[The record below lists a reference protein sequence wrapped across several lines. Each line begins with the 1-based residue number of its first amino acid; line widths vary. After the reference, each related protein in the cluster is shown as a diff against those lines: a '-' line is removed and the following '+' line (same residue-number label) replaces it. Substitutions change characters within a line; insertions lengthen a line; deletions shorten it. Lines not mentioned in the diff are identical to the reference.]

1 MTIGATQLASAT
13 AAATASATVAVSA
26 AATATGTAAAK
37 AATRAQAVRSAATAT
52 GLNHDQIRQVL
63 PHRWPMLLL
72 DRVSRVE
79 PGVKGIATKNVAGTE
94 LWFQGHFPTA
104 AVLPGIVIIEALAQL
119 AGVVFALAGASE
131 ISYLAGVR
139 SMRFRRPVV
148 PGDQL
153 TLSAERT
160 GGGAGFAEYR
170 VSARVDGQV
179 AAEGNLTIADPA
191 GQRSVRKV

>member
-13 AAATASATVAVSA
+13 AAAAAAASAA
-26 AATATGTAAAK
+26 GTAAGAAAAE
-37 AATRAQAVRSAATAT
+37 AATTAQAVRSAATAT

-79 PGVKGIATKNVAGTE
+79 PGVKGTATKNVAGTE

>member
-1 MTIGATQLASAT
+1 MTGLTGAAVAE
-13 AAATASATVAVSA
+13 APAAVS
-26 AATATGTAAAK
+26 
-37 AATRAQAVRSAATAT
+37 
-52 GLNHDQIRQVL
+52 GLSHDQIRAVL

-72 DRVSRVE
+72 DRVIRVE
-79 PGVKGIATKNVAGTE
+79 PGVKGTAVKNVSGTE
-94 LWFQGHFPTA
+94 LWFQGHFPGE
-104 AVLPGIVIIEALAQL
+104 AVLPGVVMIEAMAQL

-153 TLSAERT
+153 SLTAERT
-160 GGGAGFAEYR
+160 AGGGGFAEYR

-191 GQRSVRKV
+191 SQRSTRKV

>member
-13 AAATASATVAVSA
+13 AAAAA
-26 AATATGTAAAK
+26 AATAAGTAASAAAG
-37 AATRAQAVRSAATAT
+37 AATTAQAVRSAATAT

-79 PGVKGIATKNVAGTE
+79 PGVKGTATKNVAGTE

>member
-1 MTIGATQLASAT
+1 M
-13 AAATASATVAVSA
+13 TVAEAPPAGETVS
-26 AATATGTAAAK
+26 
-37 AATRAQAVRSAATAT
+37 
-52 GLNHDQIRQVL
+52 GLTHDQVRAVL

-72 DRVSRVE
+72 DRVGKVE
-79 PGVKGIATKNVAGTE
+79 PGVKGTAVKNVAGTE
-94 LWFQGHFPTA
+94 LWFQGHFPGE
-104 AVLPGIVIIEALAQL
+104 AVLPGIVITEALAQL

-153 TLSAERT
+153 MLTAERT

-191 GQRSVRKV
+191 RQRPVRKV

>member
-1 MTIGATQLASAT
+1 MTLGTTRIATPAT
-13 AAATASATVAVSA
+13 PQVAVQVNPAPTSL
-26 AATATGTAAAK
+26 
-37 AATRAQAVRSAATAT
+37 S
-52 GLNHDQIRQVL
+52 HDQVREVL

-72 DRVSRVE
+72 DRVTKVE
-79 PGVKGIATKNVAGTE
+79 PGVKGTATKNVAGTE
-94 LWFQGHFPTA
+94 LWFQGHFPGA
-104 AVLPGIVIIEALAQL
+104 AVLPGIVIIESLAQL

-191 GQRSVRKV
+191 GQRTVRKV

>member
-1 MTIGATQLASAT
+1 MTIGAAQVATPAASAT
-13 AAATASATVAVSA
+13 SHITTPAAPQAGSAPTSL
-26 AATATGTAAAK
+26 
-37 AATRAQAVRSAATAT
+37 S
-52 GLNHDQIRQVL
+52 HDQVREVL

-72 DRVSRVE
+72 DRVTKVE
-79 PGVKGIATKNVAGTE
+79 PGVKGTATKNVAGTE
-94 LWFQGHFPTA
+94 LWFQGHFPGA
-104 AVLPGIVIIEALAQL
+104 AVLPGIVIIESLAQL

-191 GQRSVRKV
+191 GQRTVRKV

>member
-1 MTIGATQLASAT
+1 M
-13 AAATASATVAVSA
+13 TVAEAPPTAGTVS
-26 AATATGTAAAK
+26 
-37 AATRAQAVRSAATAT
+37 
-52 GLNHDQIRQVL
+52 GLTHDQVRAVL

-72 DRVSRVE
+72 DRVGKVE
-79 PGVKGIATKNVAGTE
+79 PGVKGTAVKNVAGTE
-94 LWFQGHFPTA
+94 LWFQGHFPGE
-104 AVLPGIVIIEALAQL
+104 AVLPGIVITEALAQL

-153 TLSAERT
+153 TLTAERT

-191 GQRSVRKV
+191 RQRPVRKV

>member
-1 MTIGATQLASAT
+1 
-13 AAATASATVAVSA
+13 
-26 AATATGTAAAK
+26 
-37 AATRAQAVRSAATAT
+37 
-52 GLNHDQIRQVL
+52 
-63 PHRWPMLLL
+63 MLLL
-72 DRVSRVE
+72 DRVVKVV
-79 PGVKGIATKNVAGTE
+79 PGVKGTATKNVTGTE
-94 LWFQGHFPTA
+94 LWFQGHFPGQ
-104 AVLPGIVIIEALAQL
+104 AVLPGVVVVEAMAQL

-153 TLSAERT
+153 VLTAEQT
-160 GGGAGFAEYR
+160 AGGSGFAEYR

-191 GQRSVRKV
+191 TQRSVRKV